1 MNEANNGV
9 ITGHAYGRRATL
21 ELARDTL
28 TWRAQ
33 RGSLQ
38 PVPENI
44 VTTVHDV
51 RGVRWLAQSWSL
63 PGGVLGALGVLWC
76 LTEGLLWGGSA
87 LAIAAALL
95 VYRRARPRL
104 YLALDV
110 GDRRLVM
117 RVAVTSAAPAR
128 ALVARVE
135 HALASGE
142 PPATPPALP

>member
-1 MNEANNGV
+1 VSGAV
-9 ITGHAYGRRATL
+9 VTGHAYGRRATL
-21 ELARDTL
+21 ELSQDTL

-63 PGGVLGALGVLWC
+63 PGGALAALGLIGSASEILAGGALAFAAG
-76 LTEGLLWGGSA
+76 
-87 LAIAAALL
+87 AALL
-95 VYRRARPRL
+95 VHRRLRPRL
-104 YLALDV
+104 FLVLDV

-117 RVAVTSAAPAR
+117 QVAIASAAPAR
-128 ALVARVE
+128 TVVARIK

-142 PPATPPALP
+142 PPATPPTLP